1 MSLNLSMTE
10 LGPLSLQALNRLLP
24 QDVEGPFQAPK
35 FSRGEKTVM
44 RRPAPVTVSVWA
56 EKNRVIH
63 TSSRPGYWRNSVTP
77 YTAGFMDASFVKRKF
92 W

>member
-10 LGPLSLQALNRLLP
+10 LGPLSLQALNRILSKLP
-24 QDVEGPFQAPK
+24 GVEGPFKAPK
-35 FSRGEKTVM
+35 LSRGEKTVM

-77 YTAGFMDASFVKRKF
+77 YTAGFMDASFMVE
-92 W
+92 

>member
-10 LGPLSLQALNRLLP
+10 LGPLSLQALSRFLSQMP
-24 QDVEGPFQAPK
+24 DEGAFKAPK
-35 FSRGEKTVM
+35 FSKGEKTVM

-56 EKNRVIH
+56 EKNRIIH

-77 YTAGFMDASFVKRKF
+77 YTAG
-92 W
+92 